1 MIIKSIDLCLFIILA
16 FGAGANIGADLEIS
30 LALMSLQANVCNL
43 FNFSYIYFN
52 WIFWLEYLS
61 LLANLVPSMVVR
73 ISFTSLSLNYWHQA
87 ESTLNSVLY
96 KVKV

>member
-52 WIFWLEYLS
+52 WIFRLEY